1 MSAILAYH
9 PGTRAQLVVDDEQ
22 LLHMRVSGW
31 MTQAEWDANQA
42 AASGGNDGA
51 AGPAVVPAAADPAR
65 QAPRLGARWGH
76 RLTPAASRRLRRRL
90 EVVGIAHRFEPGGGL
105 AGGAGL

>member
-42 AASGGNDGA
+42 AAE
-51 AGPAVVPAAADPAR
+51 AAAE
-65 QAPRLGARWGH
+65 QQ
-76 RLTPAASRRLRRRL
+76 AASVKTATK
-90 EVVGIAHRFEPGGGL
+90 EK
-105 AGGAGL
+105 